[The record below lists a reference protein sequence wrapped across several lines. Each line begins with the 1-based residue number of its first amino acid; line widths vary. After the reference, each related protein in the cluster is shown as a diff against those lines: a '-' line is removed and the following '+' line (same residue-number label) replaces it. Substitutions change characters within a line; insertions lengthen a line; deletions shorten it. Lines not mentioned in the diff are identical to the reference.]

1 MTDQTNVARSRIQIL
16 DTALANQ
23 IAAGEVVERPA
34 SVVKELLENCIDAGA
49 TRIDIELEQGGVKL
63 VQIRDN
69 GAGIHPDDM
78 QLACGRHAT
87 SKIKTQDDLE
97 GIGSLGF
104 RGEALASIGSVS
116 RMTLRSTRMN
126 EDPQE
131 KVPPPAKGWS
141 VQCEGSQLGELKP
154 AAHPQGTTITIR
166 DLFYNTP
173 ARRKFLKKERTEL
186 GHCEEVV
193 KRVALSH
200 FNVAFSLQ
208 HNGKTLFSLPVAASV
223 VEQERRLAKL
233 CGSAFIQ
240 NAIVIDVGAV
250 GFQLS
255 GWVAAPTFSRSQAD
269 LQYFYVNGRVVRDKL
284 VNHAVRQ
291 AYRDVLFHG
300 RHPAFALYLD
310 INPAMVDVNVH
321 PTKHEVRFREG
332 RSVHDFIFRSLHK
345 ALADVRPDNSDLTPA
360 DNGSSN
366 MLLSDATSNIQQG
379 LSLQAGQQG
388 YASPQGQGYGQ
399 QFGQSVGGSSVSD
412 QVSFYQQVHPSGE
425 ASQSSG
431 AYSGNGMSPQGYS
444 TGVAELGESADVPP
458 LGYAVAQLKGIYILA
473 ENKDGLVLVDMHAAH
488 ERIIYEKM
496 KREQSEQGIQL
507 QPLLVPLTI
516 HVSEKEAALC
526 DDHQPLLEKLGL
538 GLERIGEESVV
549 LRSVP
554 VLLSRDDGE
563 QLARDVL
570 ADIKEL
576 GSSTLVQDRLDD
588 LLSTMACHGSVR
600 ANRQLTLPEM
610 NGLLRDME
618 VTERSGQCNH
628 GRPTWTAMGL
638 DELDK
643 LFLRGQ

>member
-1 MTDQTNVARSRIQIL
+1 MIDQSNLSCSRIQIL

-23 IAAGEVVERPA
+23 IAAGEVVERPG

-49 TRIDIELEQGGVKL
+49 IRIDIELEQGGVKL

-116 RMTLRSTRMN
+116 RMTLCSTRAN
-126 EDPQE
+126 TDAQGSSPSS
-131 KVPPPAKGWS
+131 KGWS
-141 VQCEGSQLGELKP
+141 LQCDGSQLGELKP

-173 ARRKFLKKERTEL
+173 ARRKFLRKERTEL

-200 FNVAFSLQ
+200 FNVAFNLQ
-208 HNGKTLFSLPVAASV
+208 HNGKTLFALPVATTVA
-223 VEQERRLAKL
+223 EQERRLAKL

-240 NAIVIDVGAV
+240 NAIVIDVAAV
-250 GFQLS
+250 SFQLS

-310 INPAMVDVNVH
+310 IDPTMVDVNVH

-332 RSVHDFIFRSLHK
+332 RSVHDFIYRSLHK
-345 ALADVRPDNSDLTPA
+345 ALADVRPDANELAPA
-360 DNGSSN
+360 DNGAAAVLMSN
-366 MLLSDATSNIQQG
+366 ATSNIQQG
-379 LSLQAGQQG
+379 LGLGLAAGQSKNAGFVGQAFEQG
-388 YASPQGQGYGQ
+388 L
-399 QFGQSVGGSSVSD
+399 SVSD
-412 QVSFYQQVHPSGE
+412 QVSFYKQVHPSGV
-425 ASQSSG
+425 QPQG
-431 AYSGNGMSPQGYS
+431 GYSGGANAS
-444 TGVAELGESADVPP
+444 GVAGGMGGAISERGAEAGQSGEVPP
-458 LGYAVAQLKGIYILA
+458 LGYAIAQLKGIYILS
-473 ENKDGLVLVDMHAAH
+473 ENQDGLVLVDMHAAH

-526 DDHQPLLEKLGL
+526 DGYQPLFLKLGL
-538 GLERIGEESVV
+538 GLERISEDAVI
-549 LRSVP
+549 LRSLP
-554 VLLSRDDGE
+554 ALLSRDDGE
-563 QLARDVL
+563 QLVRDVL
-570 ADIKEL
+570 ADVKEL

-610 NGLLRDME
+610 NALLRDME
-618 VTERSGQCNH
+618 ITERSGQCNH